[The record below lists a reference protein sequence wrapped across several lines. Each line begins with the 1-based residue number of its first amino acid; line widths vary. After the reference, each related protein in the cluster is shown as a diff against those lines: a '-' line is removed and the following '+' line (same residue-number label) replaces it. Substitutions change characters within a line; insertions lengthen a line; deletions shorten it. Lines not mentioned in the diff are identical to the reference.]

1 MENYFLDHNRDDD
14 TELWRNTPPVCEMN
28 YPAASSGVSSKAL
41 NAPRGGEY
49 NPCSPM
55 AELKQ
60 NKSNLLYPYI
70 FPSGRQA
77 LSNTVLKAGLN
88 RTNRV
93 AIPRW
98 SSSCVIG
105 AVGKFATPIPID
117 EAIQYSIRVDA
128 ILLYEQWG
136 WPLIP
141 EVKSEL
147 LDKFEN
153 VIVILDRVDSSDI
166 DNINRVQFYPETK
179 QFDIISLSK
188 ILGLPGGGLSK
199 YNGEYIPFKADVKEE
214 ELSKKLWRD
223 VDNKEIAKELLHIHK
238 ENIGELHPELK
249 KWLISNDLYHTL
261 SMECNK
267 RRENLK
273 LFLKSSLSSKW
284 NDWMFAAFEKNAG
297 PGIVPLFIDDTEI
310 KLKNS
315 KLHIKHKYHIETE
328 IYHFNW
334 SGDPFSPN
342 YKKCL
347 AFPIHGIV
355 EDVTSIIS
363 DLENL

>member
-1 MENYFLDHNRDDD
+1 MENYFLGPNRDDD
-14 TELWRNTPPVCEMN
+14 IKLWRNNPPVC
-28 YPAASSGVSSKAL
+28 
-41 NAPRGGEY
+41 
-49 NPCSPM
+49 
-55 AELKQ
+55 ELKQ

-77 LSNTVLKAGLN
+77 LSNAMLQAGLD
-88 RTNRV
+88 RSKRV

-117 EAIQYSIRVDA
+117 EVIQYSIRVDA
-128 ILLYEQWG
+128 ILIYEQWG
-136 WPLIP
+136 WPLNP
-141 EVKSEL
+141 EVKYEL

-166 DNINRVQFYPETK
+166 DNINRAQFYPETK

-214 ELSKKLWRD
+214 ELSIKLWSD
-223 VDNKEIAKELLHIHK
+223 VGNKEIAKELLHIYK
-238 ENIGELHPELK
+238 ENIGDLHPELI
-249 KWLISNDLYHTL
+249 KWLISNDLYRAV
-261 SMECNK
+261 SMECNN
-267 RRENLK
+267 RREKLK
-273 LFLKSSLSSKW
+273 LFINCSLSSKW
-284 NDWMFAAFEKNAG
+284 NDWMFLALENGAG
-297 PGIVPLFIDDTEI
+297 PGIVPLFIDDSET

-315 KLHIKHKYHIETE
+315 KLHIKYEYHIETE
-328 IYHFNW
+328 IYHFNL
-334 SGDPFSPN
+334 SGDSFSPN
-342 YKKCL
+342 YKRCL

-355 EDVTSIIS
+355 EDVASIIT
-363 DLENL
+363 DLEKL